1 MIIIITQYCGN
12 LSYWKDTVIQVF
24 RLRIRWFKGVGSF
37 YLVLNLRFTGKAR
50 LAFPITCTDF
60 ALLFFALS
68 RLTAHAAPKPF
79 DWNSSMVKDPLKSVQ
94 LNLKLTWKVLLQ
106 KVCQTAG
113 FNFLSLTS
121 QGYEFSRLNAIY
133 FKKSSKFG

>member
-1 MIIIITQYCGN
+1 M
-12 LSYWKDTVIQVF
+12 V
-24 RLRIRWFKGVGSF
+24 SF

-50 LAFPITCTDF
+50 LAFPITCSDL

-94 LNLKLTWKVLLQ
+94 LNLKLTWKILLQ

-113 FNFLSLTS
+113 FNFLSLTA
-121 QGYEFSRLNAIY
+121 QGYEFSRLNAMY
-133 FKKSSKFG
+133 FKKFSKFG